1 MQVACLHNR
10 TAVRPIP
17 VNEDA
22 AWAAAVN
29 CLQHTDFIN
38 HSSDNC

>member
-1 MQVACLHNR
+1 MQVARGHNR
-10 TAVRPIP
+10 TAVRPIL

-29 CLQHTDFIN
+29 CIHHIN
-38 HSSDNC
+38 YMDHSSHNC